1 MQSRSKVQSKARN
14 SRTTTPLTFACRRY
28 TSKQTANKNVWT
40 RAASKKTQVSTHW
53 SCLSGPLHQ
62 QYHEINCLNNVLVS
76 LVAKGNSR
84 ETALLVK
91 IQSKCSLTVTSVK
104 KLRIHMRVRFFVR
117 VLFILRSPTFLS
129 LHNTMWY
136 RALLAFVTLS
146 STRPGL
152 ALFSRQINRS
162 YFLFL

>member
-76 LVAKGNSR
+76 LVAKENSR

-91 IQSKCSLTVTSVK
+91 IQSKCSLTVTSLR
-104 KLRIHMRVRFFVR
+104 KLRIHMRVRFLYEYFSFSA
-117 VLFILRSPTFLS
+117 LQHS
-129 LHNTMWY
+129 LVCTIPCDTVPCW
-136 RALLAFVTLS
+136 LLWHWAV
-146 STRPGL
+146 PGL
-152 ALFSRQINRS
+152 A
-162 YFLFL
+162 